1 MALNEKYGIDQLRTT
16 EEGREYQWNG
26 TAYVKTKD
34 YDNLDFGGLA
44 EIAVKAGASS
54 LIGAGLASGLGYTGV
69 IGGAVKGGTGALVS
83 GALDGDISLG
93 NVAQGALLGGAMAGA
108 GDYFKDT
115 LNGTANGNAS
125 DIGGMFGESGWAGDN
140 LVSTEGLQGVVDKA
154 GNFLGGN
161 MGLPVGTE
169 VILNADGS
177 ILGTREALGDAL
189 YGIANSAGEGLST
202 GVIQPSTWSS
212 VLDSAINNP
221 ATGWVL
227 DGATKAMN
235 GYDDSYEE
243 NREVGVIRDSQGNLV
258 YENGSSLPSTYTDY
272 DWANMTEDQIF
283 SKNLF
288 DSAVESGMWNLDEQY
303 SFTNTDR
310 DPNSVLT
317 GILTTPLESGGKV
330 ENPSVAVESTSD
342 TDSNTT
348 GTGTSETETGATEES
363 ETGEETGTET
373 GDDNGTNEGTDEG
386 TDDGKGDGEETNTGT
401 QTGGLGGT
409 GSGYTEDGEWVG
421 NEQTNQTLA
430 DNNLNPPA
438 PDDVVAQQLLEL
450 INNTSDPETRAGYVA
465 EYQTYTGATST
476 DQQTGN
482 STDEVVASNPTYRT
496 DQLAG
501 LLGGTQTAV
510 QDSLA
515 EQETSEEQTTEE
527 ITEEATETRVPP
539 NTRNDQVIGLLSQTM
554 DSLPENTNEELP
566 ADTNEELPAETKTT
580 TRTTTQ
586 DPPPSEDP
594 PPQKVEDDLPPE
606 DQLPPNNGGGGVLG
620 LLETLANGG
629 IPPVW
634 GDMYGYSTISKW
646 QKARDRVY
654 DGILLDKTETPKDGM
669 FELTRSEIDKLLMEE
684 EGMKA

>member
-1 MALNEKYGIDQLRTT
+1 
-16 EEGREYQWNG
+16 
-26 TAYVKTKD
+26 
-34 YDNLDFGGLA
+34 
-44 EIAVKAGASS
+44 
-54 LIGAGLASGLGYTGV
+54 
-69 IGGAVKGGTGALVS
+69 
-83 GALDGDISLG
+83 
-93 NVAQGALLGGAMAGA
+93 
-108 GDYFKDT
+108 
-115 LNGTANGNAS
+115 
-125 DIGGMFGESGWAGDN
+125 
-140 LVSTEGLQGVVDKA
+140 
-154 GNFLGGN
+154 
-161 MGLPVGTE
+161 
-169 VILNADGS
+169 
-177 ILGTREALGDAL
+177 
-189 YGIANSAGEGLST
+189 
-202 GVIQPSTWSS
+202 
-212 VLDSAINNP
+212 
-221 ATGWVL
+221 
-227 DGATKAMN
+227 
-235 GYDDSYEE
+235 
-243 NREVGVIRDSQGNLV
+243 
-258 YENGSSLPSTYTDY
+258 
-272 DWANMTEDQIF
+272 
-283 SKNLF
+283 
-288 DSAVESGMWNLDEQY
+288 MWNLDEQY

-594 PPQKVEDDLPPE
+594 PPKKVEDDLPPQDDLPPE

-669 FELTRSEIDKLLMEE
+669 FELTRSEIDKLLMEA